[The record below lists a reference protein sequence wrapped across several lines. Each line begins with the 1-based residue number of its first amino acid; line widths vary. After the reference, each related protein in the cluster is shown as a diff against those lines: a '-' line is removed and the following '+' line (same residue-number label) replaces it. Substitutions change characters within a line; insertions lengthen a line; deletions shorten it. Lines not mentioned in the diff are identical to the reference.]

1 MPKPRVFICGDSF
14 VEWDIPTIHWT
25 DYLKEHYDVIILGER
40 GSDNISILF
49 QLGNLPEYKDGDRI
63 IVYWSDP
70 SRIQQLYKGKQ
81 KPKLNGRWWDYS
93 HLFEKDRIP
102 TLEKMKVDRTLG
114 WERNGLGY
122 EIKFIKKVKHLL
134 FQYEPIYVTWNK
146 FFYHNTKAFVDLIE
160 VSTLDDE
167 SGDGETLGDWHP
179 GKQGCYDIYKILLN
193 KLGNHIPS
201 PIKIDLL

>member
-1 MPKPRVFICGDSF
+1 MPKPRLFICGDSF

-25 DYLKEHYDVIILGER
+25 YYLKEHYDVIILGER

-114 WERNGLGY
+114 WERNGLGD

>member
-1 MPKPRVFICGDSF
+1 LVG
-14 VEWDIPTIHWT
+14 
-25 DYLKEHYDVIILGER
+25 
-40 GSDNISILF
+40 
-49 QLGNLPEYKDGDRI
+49 
-63 IVYWSDP
+63 
-70 SRIQQLYKGKQ
+70 
-81 KPKLNGRWWDYS
+81 
-93 HLFEKDRIP
+93 
-102 TLEKMKVDRTLG
+102 
-114 WERNGLGY
+114 
-122 EIKFIKKVKHLL
+122 

>member
-1 MPKPRVFICGDSF
+1 MPKPRLFICGDSF

-114 WERNGLGY
+114 WERNGLGD

>member
-1 MPKPRVFICGDSF
+1 MPKPRLFICGDSF

-114 WERNGLGY
+114 WERNGLGD

-167 SGDGETLGDWHP
+167 NGDGETLGDWHP

-193 KLGNHIPS
+193 KLGNHTPS

>member
-1 MPKPRVFICGDSF
+1 MPKPRLFICGDSF

-93 HLFEKDRIP
+93 HLFEKDRIA

-114 WERNGLGY
+114 WERNGLGD